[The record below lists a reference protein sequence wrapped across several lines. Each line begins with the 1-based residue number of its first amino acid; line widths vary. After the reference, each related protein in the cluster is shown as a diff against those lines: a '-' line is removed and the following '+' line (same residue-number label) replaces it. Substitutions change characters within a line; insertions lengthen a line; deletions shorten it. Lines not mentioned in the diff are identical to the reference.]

1 MAPESIFPGYDPSF
15 NDHNIHLPLNKL
27 NMGLFDFLKKKNG
40 QDLNVAQPE
49 ETITD
54 AGRNLAIEATNHTP
68 DGAGIDHIYAFLQYD
83 YEARGYSDALT
94 SPDDSYRNDNINLLK
109 QDLFIL
115 IDKSLTYYEG
125 MLKEVDFHI
134 SSRTRA
140 GLIDLVE
147 ELKTRKEL
155 VSDHLGK
162 IRAIKEESLNNSGAV
177 QRITLSYQR
186 GFMRGLSAITHTN
199 VLNKK
204 L

>member
-1 MAPESIFPGYDPSF
+1 
-15 NDHNIHLPLNKL
+15 
-27 NMGLFDFLKKKNG
+27 MGFFDFLKKKNN
-40 QDLNVAQPE
+40 QDAVLIDKPLETGSDAAQAMTIE
-49 ETITD
+49 E
-54 AGRNLAIEATNHTP
+54 TNHTP
-68 DGAGIDHIYAFLQYD
+68 NGASIDSVYAFLQFD
-83 YEARGYSDALT
+83 YETRGFNDALT

-134 SSRTRA
+134 GSRTRA

-147 ELKTRKEL
+147 ELKARKEL
-155 VSDHLGK
+155 VNDHLVK
-162 IRAIKEESLNNSGAV
+162 IRSLKEDALNDSGAV

-186 GFMRGLSAITHTN
+186 GFMRGLSAITHSN

>member
-1 MAPESIFPGYDPSF
+1 
-15 NDHNIHLPLNKL
+15 
-27 NMGLFDFLKKKNG
+27 MGLFDFLKKKNNQDPALKPIEVTADEG
-40 QDLNVAQPE
+40 QAMTVE
-49 ETITD
+49 
-54 AGRNLAIEATNHTP
+54 TNHLPNGT
-68 DGAGIDHIYAFLQYD
+68 GIDSIYAFLQYD
-83 YEARGYSDALT
+83 YESRGYSDALT

-125 MLKEVDFHI
+125 MLREVDFHI
-134 SSRTRA
+134 NSRSRA

-147 ELKTRKEL
+147 ELKTRREL

-162 IRAIKEESLNNSGAV
+162 IRVMKEEAVNDTGAV

-186 GFMRGLSAITHTN
+186 GFMRGLSALTQSN

>member
-1 MAPESIFPGYDPSF
+1 
-15 NDHNIHLPLNKL
+15 
-27 NMGLFDFLKKKNG
+27 MGVFDFLKKKNIQNQVSLDKPLENG
-40 QDLNVAQPE
+40 LINTVPE
-49 ETITD
+49 
-54 AGRNLAIEATNHTP
+54 TNHTSN
-68 DGAGIDHIYAFLQYD
+68 GAGIDAVYAFLQSD

-94 SPDDSYRNDNINLLK
+94 NPDDSYRNDNISLLR

-134 SSRTRA
+134 GSRTRA

-147 ELKTRKEL
+147 ELKTRRDM

-162 IRAIKEESLNNSGAV
+162 IKSMKEEALSGNGAV
-177 QRITLSYQR
+177 TRITLSYQR
-186 GFMRGLSAITHTN
+186 GFMRGLSALTQSN

>member
-1 MAPESIFPGYDPSF
+1 
-15 NDHNIHLPLNKL
+15 
-27 NMGLFDFLKKKNG
+27 MGLFDFLKKKNNQQPALIDKSIEISTENG
-40 QDLNVAQPE
+40 QAVTVE
-49 ETITD
+49 
-54 AGRNLAIEATNHTP
+54 TNHLP
-68 DGAGIDHIYAFLQYD
+68 NGAGIDSIYAFLQFD
-83 YEARGYSDALT
+83 YEARGYNDALT

-134 SSRTRA
+134 GSRSRA

-147 ELKTRKEL
+147 ELKTRRDM
-155 VSDHLGK
+155 VSDHLIK
-162 IRAIKEESLNNSGAV
+162 IRSLKEEAVGNAGAV

-186 GFMRGLSAITHTN
+186 GFMRGLSAITHSN